1 MKPTRALQ
9 SLVLLLC
16 CAIFGRDKRE
26 DGGRSVSFIQVAHS
40 FAKKKVCT
48 SSSDDSTCRM
58 VAFGQ
63 LDVSNNSVLRLK
75 VLRPDGKG
83 YFLTIRRDYVTILY
97 YLKYMKDI
105 PFKYTEVVDV
115 FNHQK
120 FKKYSEREIKEY
132 TSTCNVR
139 RIEEINSPDGDFPPH
154 FLEYI
159 KGEACSCQSYNLF
172 RDNKDIKRSK
182 LKCIYFNML
191 FSESATVY
199 SRHCAIMDFSSYAV
213 YDIDYPPLFNT
224 QVDITVQEYSYDD
237 VSSVLNKTYDLVTKE
252 KKYEL
257 NDSIT
262 EIRDDYFDLW
272 LLLRS
277 EFHGKNTLVN
287 LSNDYILIP
296 SAPVHDID
304 VLASDVTRNC
314 GLQENSPLLKGCDY
328 HGVCN
333 EIHPCLR
340 KALMMPKYLFD
351 LSGKT
356 CDKFGVSLTKWRAAN
371 GNFCAAPPG
380 HCISVNLQRYYDAH
394 KAAMD
399 SDGASKYKIKNVYA
413 SEPQTRIYK
422 PSTLP
427 DHLKDKINNNH
438 KKIDA
443 NDLDNKVFYNP
454 KTAAHTQFIE
464 YKFNGNHS
472 VEIKFETN
480 ALEVYEIR
488 PVSTATITHIT
499 TPKNCSSN
507 QSESKD
513 CVLIVHTWNNSANV
527 GSNFSCHVICT
538 DKETG
543 KIATHIGPI
552 SPVNAFI
559 DANKNYAF
567 YFIIKFL
574 INKEIKT
581 MCKAVLR
588 DSNGKE
594 CSKED
599 FLLTSKETVHVV
611 DIALPEMTVE
621 TSVTKYD
628 SEPEASQNDNS
639 DTCKCTF
646 EIFCY
651 LFNMKKCVNYYTKR
665 IKNVIKKFAII
676 AILVILA
683 PALIPLLPFF
693 IKFFFVCLSLALR
706 IYHSLLVALQ
716 SINLAGIK
724 ERLHIRG
731 KRSKCKKGTTG
742 ATGAAS
748 SSSSSLIETSSV
760 SSMSQ
765 KGGTRNGSFRVKKS
779 AKSEALKQTR
789 RKKKKKKSGRMG
801 NKTMTGAHSRNDYSQ
816 HGGSSSEGTAIYSSQ
831 SASSIDLSQS
841 DRSSNKG
848 TRAPS
853 RAHARGSY
861 NV

>member
-1 MKPTRALQ
+1 MNPTWTLQ
-9 SLVLLLC
+9 FFVLLC
-16 CAIFGRDKRE
+16 CAIFGGHKRK
-26 DGGRSVSFIQVAHS
+26 DGGKRAPFIQVAHS

-120 FKKYSEREIKEY
+120 FKKYKDWEIKRY

-139 RIEEINSPDGDFPPH
+139 RIEDINNPDGDFPPH

-159 KGEACSCQSYNLF
+159 KGEACTCQSYNLF

-182 LKCIYFNML
+182 LKCIYFNMF

-199 SRHCAIMDFSSYAV
+199 SRHCAIMDFSYYAV
-213 YDIDYPPLFNT
+213 YDIDYPPIFNT

-252 KKYEL
+252 KKYEM

-296 SAPVHDID
+296 SSPVNDVD

-314 GLQENSPLLKGCDY
+314 GLEENSPLLKGCDY
-328 HGVCN
+328 HGMCSV
-333 EIHPCLR
+333 IHPCLR

-394 KAAMD
+394 QAAMN
-399 SDGASKYKIKNVYA
+399 SDGASKYKIKNLYA
-413 SEPQTRIYK
+413 SEAQTRIYK
-422 PSTLP
+422 QSTLP
-427 DHLKDKINNNH
+427 DHLKDKINSNH
-438 KKIDA
+438 KKVDV
-443 NDLDNKVFYNP
+443 NDLDNKVFYNEG
-454 KTAAHTQFIE
+454 TAAHTQFIE

-472 VEIKFETN
+472 VEIKFETS

-488 PVSTATITHIT
+488 PISIATITHIT

-507 QSESKD
+507 ASESKD
-513 CVLIVHTWNNSANV
+513 CVLIVHTWNNSATV

-538 DKETG
+538 DKDTG
-543 KIATHIGPI
+543 KLATHLGPI
-552 SPVNAFI
+552 SPVKAFI
-559 DANKNYAF
+559 EANKNYAF

-574 INKEIKT
+574 INKEIET

-611 DIALPEMTVE
+611 DVPVPEMEAESSITQ
-621 TSVTKYD
+621 YD
-628 SEPEASQNDNS
+628 DAPEVAQDADS
-639 DTCKCTF
+639 DTCKCNL
-646 EIFCY
+646 EVFCY
-651 LFNMKKCVNYYTKR
+651 LFNLQKCVQYYTNKT
-665 IKNVIKKFAII
+665 KNVIKKFALI

-706 IYHSLLVALQ
+706 IYHSFLVAVQ
-716 SINLAGIK
+716 SINLSGIK
-724 ERLHIRG
+724 KRLNIRR
-731 KRSKCKKGTTG
+731 KKSKCKKGGKG
-742 ATGAAS
+742 ASS
-748 SSSSSLIETSSV
+748 SSSSSLIDTSSV

-765 KGGTRNGSFRVKKS
+765 KDDNRNGSFRVNKS
-779 AKSEALKQTR
+779 TKREASKQTR
-789 RKKKKKKSGRMG
+789 THKKKSGRMR
-801 NKTMTGAHSRNDYSQ
+801 NKTMTGTHSRMNYNQ
-816 HGGSSSEGTAIYSSQ
+816 QCGSSSEGTVMYSSQ

-841 DRSSNKG
+841 DRSPKQG
-848 TRAPS
+848 ARAPS
-853 RAHARGSY
+853 RGHTRSGY

>member
-1 MKPTRALQ
+1 MKRTWKLRSFLF
-9 SLVLLLC
+9 LLC
-16 CAIFGRDKRE
+16 CAIFGRNKRK
-26 DGGRSVSFIQVAHS
+26 DGSRSASFIQVAHS
-40 FAKKKVCT
+40 FGKKKVCT

-58 VAFGQ
+58 VAFGE

-120 FKKYSEREIKEY
+120 FNRYSEREIKKY

-139 RIEEINSPDGDFPPH
+139 KIEEINSPDGDFPPH

-159 KGEACSCQSYNLF
+159 KGESCTCQSYNLF

-182 LKCIYFNML
+182 LKCIYFNMF

-213 YDIDYPPLFNT
+213 YDIDYPPIFNT
-224 QVDITVQEYSYDD
+224 QVDITVQEYAYDD
-237 VSSVLNKTYDLVTKE
+237 VSSVLNNTYDLVTKE

-272 LLLRS
+272 ILLRS

-296 SAPVHDID
+296 SSPVNDVD

-314 GLQENSPLLKGCDY
+314 GLEENSPLLKGCDY
-328 HGVCN
+328 HGLCN
-333 EIHPCLR
+333 VIHPCLR

-371 GNFCAAPPG
+371 GNFCAVAPG

-438 KKIDA
+438 KKIDV
-443 NDLDNKVFYNP
+443 NDLDNKVFYN
-454 KTAAHTQFIE
+454 KNTAAHTQFIE

-472 VEIKFETN
+472 VEIKFETS

-488 PVSTATITHIT
+488 PISTATITHIT
-499 TPKNCSSN
+499 TPKNCTSN

-527 GSNFSCHVICT
+527 GANFSCHVICT
-538 DKETG
+538 DKDTE
-543 KIATHIGPI
+543 KLATHLGPI

-559 DANKNYAF
+559 EANKNYAF

-588 DSNGKE
+588 DSNGRE

-599 FLLTSKETVHVV
+599 FLLTSKETVHVI
-611 DIALPEMTVE
+611 DAALPELAVE
-621 TSVTKYD
+621 PSITRYNTEQED
-628 SEPEASQNDNS
+628 SQDSDS

-646 EIFCY
+646 EVFCY
-651 LFNMKKCVNYYTKR
+651 LFNIQKCVNYYTNR
-665 IKNVIKKFAII
+665 IKNIIKKFAII

-706 IYHSLLVALQ
+706 IYHLLLVAVQ
-716 SINLAGIK
+716 NLNLEGMK
-724 ERLHIRG
+724 ERLNIRG
-731 KRSKCKKGTTG
+731 KKSKCKKG
-742 ATGAAS
+742 AKRAAS

-760 SSMSQ
+760 SSISQ
-765 KGGTRNGSFRVKKS
+765 KDGTRNGSFGQKKS
-779 AKSEALKQTR
+779 TKSEGYKQAT
-789 RKKKKKKSGRMG
+789 RKKKKKKSGRTG
-801 NKTMTGAHSRNDYSQ
+801 NKTMTAAYTRSDFKQ
-816 HGGSSSEGTAIYSSQ
+816 HCGLSSEGTVMYSSQ

-841 DRSSNKG
+841 DGSPNQG
-848 TRAPS
+848 ARAPS
-853 RAHARGSY
+853 RRQARGSY

>member
-1 MKPTRALQ
+1 MKLTWALHYFV
-9 SLVLLLC
+9 VLLC
-16 CAIFGRDKRE
+16 FAIIWRNKRK
-26 DGGRSVSFIQVAHS
+26 DGSRSTSFIQVAHS

-58 VAFGQ
+58 VAFGE
-63 LDVSNNSVLRLK
+63 LDVSNNSVSVLRLK

-83 YFLTIRRDYVTILY
+83 YFLTIRRDYVTLLY

-120 FKKYSEREIKEY
+120 FKKYTEWQIKKY

-139 RIEEINSPDGDFPPH
+139 RIEEMNNPDGDFPPH

-159 KGEACSCQSYNLF
+159 KGESCSCQSYNLF
-172 RDNKDIKRSK
+172 KDNKDIKRAK
-182 LKCIYFNML
+182 LKCIYFNM
-191 FSESATVY
+191 FSESANVY
-199 SRHCAIMDFSSYAV
+199 SRHCAIMDFSYYAV
-213 YDIDYPPLFNT
+213 YDIDYPPIFNT
-224 QVDITVQEYSYDD
+224 HVEITVQEYSYDD

-296 SAPVHDID
+296 SSPVNDID

-328 HGVCN
+328 HGICN
-333 EIHPCLR
+333 VIHPCLR

-371 GNFCAAPPG
+371 GNFCGAPPG

-422 PSTLP
+422 PSALP

-438 KKIDA
+438 KKVDA
-443 NDLDNKVFYNP
+443 NDLDNKVFYNE

-472 VEIKFETN
+472 VEIKFETS

-488 PVSTATITHIT
+488 PISTATITHIT
-499 TPKNCSSN
+499 TPKDCSSN

-527 GSNFSCHVICT
+527 GANFSCHVICT
-538 DKETG
+538 DKDTG
-543 KIATHIGPI
+543 KMATHLGPI

-574 INKEIKT
+574 INKEIQT
-581 MCKAVLR
+581 MCKAILR
-588 DSNGKE
+588 DSNGRE

-599 FLLTSKETVHVV
+599 FLLTSKETIHVV
-611 DIALPEMTVE
+611 DVIQPEVPVE
-621 TSVTKYD
+621 PSITQHD
-628 SEPEASQNDNS
+628 AEPEAAQNSDS
-639 DTCKCTF
+639 DTCNCNL
-646 EIFCY
+646 EVFCY
-651 LFNMKKCVNYYTKR
+651 LFNIQKCVNYYTNR
-665 IKNVIKKFAII
+665 IKNIIRKFAII

-706 IYHSLLVALQ
+706 IYHSLLVAVQ
-716 SINLAGIK
+716 SINLGGIK
-724 ERLHIRG
+724 ERLNIRG
-731 KRSKCKKGTTG
+731 KKSKCKKKEK
-742 ATGAAS
+742 GAAS

-765 KGGTRNGSFRVKKS
+765 KNGAGNGSFRVKKS
-779 AKSEALKQTR
+779 TKSGGYKER
-789 RKKKKKKSGRMG
+789 RVMTEKKKSDKMG
-801 NKTMTGAHSRNDYSQ
+801 NKTMTDAHSQIDFNQ
-816 HGGSSSEGTAIYSSQ
+816 HCRSSSERNIMYSSE

-841 DRSSNKG
+841 DRSPNHG
-848 TRAPS
+848 ARAPS
-853 RAHARGSY
+853 RGDARGTF

>member
-1 MKPTRALQ
+1 MKPKWTLQ
-9 SLVLLLC
+9 SFVLLLC
-16 CAIFGRDKRE
+16 CAIFGGYKRK
-26 DGGRSVSFIQVAHS
+26 DGGRISSFIQVAHS

-58 VAFGQ
+58 VAFGE

-120 FKKYSEREIKEY
+120 FKRYSEREIKKY
-132 TSTCNVR
+132 TSSCNVR
-139 RIEEINSPDGDFPPH
+139 RIEEINTPDGDFPPH

-159 KGEACSCQSYNLF
+159 KGESCSCQSYNLF
-172 RDNKDIKRSK
+172 KDNKDIKRSK
-182 LKCIYFNML
+182 LKCIYFNMF
-191 FSESATVY
+191 FSESANVY
-199 SRHCAIMDFSSYAV
+199 SRHCAIMDFSYYAV
-213 YDIDYPPLFNT
+213 YDIDYPPIFNT

-296 SAPVHDID
+296 SSPINDID

-314 GLQENSPLLKGCDY
+314 GLQENSLLLKGCNY
-328 HGVCN
+328 HGICN
-333 EIHPCLR
+333 VIHPCLR

-356 CDKFGVSLTKWRAAN
+356 CDKFGVSLNKWRVAN
-371 GNFCAAPPG
+371 GNFCAVPPG

-422 PSTLP
+422 SSALP
-427 DHLKDKINNNH
+427 DYLKDKINNNH
-438 KKIDA
+438 KKVDV
-443 NDLDNKVFYNP
+443 NDLDNKVFYNEQ
-454 KTAAHTQFIE
+454 TAAHTQFIE

-472 VEIKFETN
+472 VEIKFETS

-488 PVSTATITHIT
+488 PISTATITHIT
-499 TPKNCSSN
+499 TPKDCSSN

-513 CVLIVHTWNNSANV
+513 CVLIVHTWNNSTNV

-538 DKETG
+538 DKDSG
-543 KIATHIGPI
+543 NLATHLGPI
-552 SPVNAFI
+552 SPVRAFI

-574 INKEIKT
+574 INKEIQT
-581 MCKAVLR
+581 MCKAILR
-588 DSNGKE
+588 DSNGRE

-611 DIALPEMTVE
+611 DTILPQVPVE
-621 TSVTKYD
+621 PTIIQHD
-628 SEPEASQNDNS
+628 GEPEPAENS
-639 DTCKCTF
+639 DSDICKCNL
-646 EIFCY
+646 EVFCY
-651 LFNMKKCVNYYTKR
+651 LFNIQKCVNYYTNR
-665 IKNVIKKFAII
+665 IRNVIRKFAII

-693 IKFFFVCLSLALR
+693 IKFFFLCLSLALR
-706 IYHSLLVALQ
+706 IYHSLLVAVQ
-716 SINLAGIK
+716 GINVRGIND
-724 ERLHIRG
+724 RLNIHR
-731 KRSKCKKGTTG
+731 KKSECRKKAKGT
-742 ATGAAS
+742 AS
-748 SSSSSLIETSSV
+748 SSSSSIIETSSV
-760 SSMSQ
+760 SSMCQ
-765 KGGTRNGSFRVKKS
+765 KSGDANGSFRVNKS
-779 AKSEALKQTR
+779 TKSGGYKEGR
-789 RKKKKKKSGRMG
+789 RKKKKKKFGKMG
-801 NKTMTGAHSRNDYSQ
+801 NRTMPGAHSHTDFNQ
-816 HGGSSSEGTAIYSSQ
+816 HCGSSSEGNVMYSSQ

-841 DRSSNKG
+841 DRSPNRAA
-848 TRAPS
+848 RAPPYG
-853 RAHARGSY
+853 HARGTFK
-861 NV
+861 V